1 MLRFILWSALL
12 LVFVASLAFL
22 GVVAVYASYAK
33 ELPDFTQLDRRR
45 VFQTARILDRNG
57 ALLGEFND
65 PEGGRRTLVSL
76 DRIPRALRDATI
88 AAEDANYYQHPGFDV
103 VAILRALYLNV
114 RGREIVSGASTIT
127 QQLIKNTLLTP
138 EQTPDRKIKEAILAW
153 EVSRRYSKDRVLELY
168 LNEVYYGNLAY
179 GVEAA
184 AQTYFG
190 KSVSDLDLAELT
202 FIAGLPQAPSAYDP
216 YVNPQAA
223 RGRQDYVLEQM
234 VRNGMISPQ
243 QADTARAR
251 PIALRPKQESG
262 PIQAPHF
269 VNFVR
274 QLLERSYSP
283 DTLFREGLQIRT
295 TLDLRL
301 QQQAEKAARDQIAE
315 LRQRNANNAALVA
328 IEPGRGEILAM
339 VGSVDYDD
347 VSIAGQVNV
356 ALADRQPG
364 SALKPFTYLTA
375 FQRGWAPS
383 TMVMDVPTTFGGTY
397 TPLNFDQKF
406 RGPVSV
412 RRALA
417 ASLNVPAV
425 KALEIVGIDAMLQT
439 AHQMGINGLRDP
451 ARYGL
456 SVTLGGGE
464 VTLLDLTYAYAPFAN
479 NGLQSGL
486 PLADADRTPASRQFE
501 PVAILEIRRGDGAL
515 LYEQKPAEPKQ
526 VVDPGLAY
534 LITDILSDDE
544 ARAET
549 FGANSPLKL
558 SRPSAA
564 KTGTTDNFRDSWVIG
579 YTPDLVTGVWVGNSD
594 GSEMNDVVSAAGA
607 GRIWHTFMETAL
619 ADVQPKP
626 FPRPADV
633 TTREVCKLSGLLPT
647 AECPEKIQALFTPA
661 NVPSRPDDLY
671 RRVEVCKANGKLAF
685 ELVPA
690 NARET
695 KVFVQF
701 PAPDQDWG
709 PKNGFPAPPSQRCD
723 DVYRGVKTAEIQ
735 APGADAA
742 VRGTVQVVG
751 TAMLDDFHHLD
762 LEVGAGPNPTVWSKI
777 TDGRTQGVDRA
788 LLGVWDTTSYPAG
801 RYTLRLTVYDSQGN
815 SIGDL
820 SPVMLGAAPPSPVP
834 AASPPAVLPSLLPP
848 LFGPTPTPRTPAA
861 PSQPTPPASAPGVTP
876 VLVPRVS
883 TPPPQPTLSQPP
895 PQPALP
901 TATAAPPPTTRF
913 GPPIGQPTP
922 TVQVT
927 PTPRRR

>member
-1 MLRFILWSALL
+1 LIRALLWSVL
-12 LVFVASLAFL
+12 LVAFVASLAFL
-22 GVVAVYASYAK
+22 GVVAIYASYARD
-33 ELPDFTQLDRRR
+33 LPDYTQLDRRR

-65 PEGGRRTLVSL
+65 PDGGRRTLVPI
-76 DRIPRALRDATI
+76 DKIPATLRDATV
-88 AAEDANYYQHPGFDV
+88 AAEDANFYQHPGFDV

-153 EVSRRYSKDRVLELY
+153 EVSRRYSKDRILELY
-168 LNEVYYGNLAY
+168 LNEVYYGNQAY

-190 KSVSDLDLAELT
+190 KPVSDLDLSEVT
-202 FIAGLPQAPSAYDP
+202 FIAGLPQAPSGYDP

-234 VRNGMISPQ
+234 VRHGMIGAE
-243 QADTARAR
+243 QADAARAK
-251 PIALRPKQESG
+251 PIALRPRQESG

-283 DTLFREGLQIRT
+283 DTLFRDGLQIRT

-301 QQQAEKAARDQIAE
+301 QQQAEQAARDQIAE
-315 LRQRNANNAALVA
+315 LRQRDASNAAVVA
-328 IEPGRGEILAM
+328 IQPGSGEILAM
-339 VGSVDYDD
+339 VGSVDYSN
-347 VSIAGQVNV
+347 VSISGQVNV

-397 TPLNFDQKF
+397 TPLNYDQKF

-425 KALEIVGIDAMLQT
+425 KALEFVGIDAMLQT
-439 AHQMGINGLRDP
+439 AHRMGINGLRDP

-464 VTLLDLTYAYAPFAN
+464 VTLLDLTYAYTPFAN

-486 PLADADRTPASRQFE
+486 PLAPSDRTPTSRQFE
-501 PVAILEIRRGDGAL
+501 PVAILEIRRGDGAV
-515 LYEQKPAEPKQ
+515 LYQQQPAEPTQ
-526 VVDPGLAY
+526 IVDPGLAY
-534 LITDILSDDE
+534 LITDILGDDE

-558 SRPSAA
+558 ARPSAA

-579 YTPDLVTGVWVGNSD
+579 YTPDLVAGVWVGNSD
-594 GSEMNDVVSAAGA
+594 GSPMRDVQSAAGA
-607 GRIWHTFMETAL
+607 GRIWHAFMEQAL
-619 ADVQPKP
+619 AGVPARP
-626 FPRPADV
+626 FNRPPEV
-633 TTREVCKLSGLLPT
+633 VTREVCKLSGLLPT
-647 AECPEKIQALFTPA
+647 PECPEKIQAIFTPD
-661 NVPSRPDDLY
+661 NVPSKPDDLY

-685 ELVPA
+685 DLVPA
-690 NARET
+690 NARES
-695 KVFVQF
+695 KVFVVF
-701 PAPDQDWG
+701 PSPDTDWG
-709 PKNGFPAPPSQRCD
+709 PKHGFPGPPAQRCD
-723 DVYRGVKTAEIQ
+723 DVYRGVRVAEIQ
-735 APGADAA
+735 SPGPETP
-742 VRGTVQVVG
+742 VTGTVQVVG
-751 TAMLDDFHHLD
+751 SAMMDDFDHLD
-762 LEVGAGPNPTVWSKI
+762 LEVGAGANPSIWTKI
-777 TDGRTQGVDRA
+777 TDHRTQGVDKA
-788 LLGVWDTTSYPAG
+788 LLGVWNTASFPAG
-801 RYTLRLTVYDSQGN
+801 RYTLRLTVYDSFGN
-815 SIGDL
+815 PINHM
-820 SPVMLGAAPPSPVP
+820 SPVNLSAPASPSPSGSP
-834 AASPPAVLPSLLPP
+834 APFAPSLLPP
-848 LFGPTPTPRTPAA
+848 LFGPTPTPRPVQPAA
-861 PSQPTPPASAPGVTP
+861 GVTP
-876 VLVPRVS
+876 GLLPRTPAPAATPVPVA
-883 TPPPQPTLSQPP
+883 TPTTA
-895 PQPALP
+895 PAGP
-901 TATAAPPPTTRF
+901 STRF
-913 GPPIGQPTP
+913 GPPPGQPP
-922 TVQVT
+922 T